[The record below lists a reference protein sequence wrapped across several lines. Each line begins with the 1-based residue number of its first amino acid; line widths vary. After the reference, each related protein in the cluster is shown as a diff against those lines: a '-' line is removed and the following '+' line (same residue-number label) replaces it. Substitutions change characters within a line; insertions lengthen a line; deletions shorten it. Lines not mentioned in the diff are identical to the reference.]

1 VCWIGNFR
9 AIFSP
14 KKEEAES
21 VDFDFFIAI
30 QKVGEVATLSI
41 THRMIIGIQRVLQ
54 TKKGA

>member
-14 KKEEAES
+14 EKEEAEG

-30 QKVGEVATLSI
+30 QKVGAVATLSI
-41 THRMIIGIQRVLQ
+41 THRIKRCV
-54 TKKGA
+54 AP